1 MIKLMIDILMIGFSV
16 MFAVSAYLRKS
27 TIGGAVFGLYA
38 GLFFNTQY
46 NSSFVEWISTHGVEG
61 NVSFINAGVALFFV
75 LFPTVLALLNFRSAR
90 GHLSLRLGLSLLLGV
105 LTGYYVGQIMATTSS
120 LSGLA
125 NGPLYGF
132 VESFITPIGVIV
144 MGLGVADI
152 VMSKSKKS
160 KEDKV

>member
-1 MIKLMIDILMIGFSV
+1 MIDILMIGFSV

-46 NSSFVEWISTHGVEG
+46 NSSFVDWISTHGVEG
-61 NVSFINAGVALFFV
+61 NVSFINAAVALFFV
-75 LFPTVLALLNFRSAR
+75 LFPTVLALLNFRSTR

-125 NGPLYGF
+125 NGPLYNF

-144 MGLGVADI
+144 MGLGIADI

-160 KEDKV
+160 KQED

>member
-1 MIKLMIDILMIGFSV
+1 MPICVKVQLVEQSLGF
-16 MFAVSAYLRKS
+16 MRGYFL
-27 TIGGAVFGLYA
+27 TPNI
-38 GLFFNTQY
+38 T
-46 NSSFVEWISTHGVEG
+46 
-61 NVSFINAGVALFFV
+61 
-75 LFPTVLALLNFRSAR
+75 LALRP
-90 GHLSLRLGLSLLLGV
+90 GLSLLLGV

-144 MGLGVADI
+144 MGLGIADI

-160 KEDKV
+160 KED